1 MAEDLDESENQQ
13 PPTDTSQAPNGFSN
27 SDSSRSKLSKR
38 AKFFNLPRFKPS
50 WKAPKFSIPKFRV
63 SQLKDSVKKQN
74 PLWLWL
80 VVIAV
85 SYTCIGYFL
94 SVLLTIRS
102 HYNLAIAGFVIAALL
117 PALTAFAD
125 YELMKWSYLV
135 SGFLIV
141 GGLVFLI
148 RIKFYF
154 IVLSIMVWLGIT
166 AIALVG
172 ESLIKQKRK
181 SLTAIMILTIPCVI
195 GLGIGHQL
203 WKLAATMLS

>member
-1 MAEDLDESENQQ
+1 MAEDLDESEKQQ
-13 PPTDTSQAPNGFSN
+13 PPTDKSQDPNGSSN
-27 SDSSRSKLSKR
+27 SDSSRSKSSKR
-38 AKFFNLPRFKPS
+38 SRFFSFPRFKPS
-50 WKAPKFSIPKFRV
+50 WQVPKFSIPKFRA
-63 SQLKDSVKKQN
+63 SQPKDSTKKQN

-80 VVIAV
+80 AVIGV
-85 SYTCIGYFL
+85 SYTCMGYFL

-102 HYNLAIAGFVIAALL
+102 HHNLAIAGFVIAALL

-141 GGLVFLI
+141 GGLVFLV
-148 RIKFYF
+148 RVKFYF

-181 SLTAIMILTIPCVI
+181 SLIAIIILTLPCLI